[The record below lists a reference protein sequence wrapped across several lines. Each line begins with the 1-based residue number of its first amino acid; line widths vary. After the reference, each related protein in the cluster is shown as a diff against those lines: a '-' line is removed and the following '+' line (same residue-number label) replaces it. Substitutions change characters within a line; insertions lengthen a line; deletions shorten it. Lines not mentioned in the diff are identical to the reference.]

1 MFGPTE
7 PQPDSERLNWL
18 QGILARLL
26 VQLDIDESVVTFKN
40 RKVEEPEWARKADI
54 RHRRNTGMS

>member
-1 MFGPTE
+1 
-7 PQPDSERLNWL
+7 
-18 QGILARLL
+18 